1 MKKSNNNEENIL
13 QIFEMIYLCNLNGK
27 TCFDI
32 GN

>member
-13 QIFEMIYLCNLNGK
+13 QIFEMIHLYNLNGK
-27 TCFDI
+27 TCFDV

>member
-1 MKKSNNNEENIL
+1 MKESNNNEENIL
-13 QIFEMIYLCNLNGK
+13 QIFEMIYLYNLNGK